1 MPLLPSLSFRGK
13 GILNIRV
20 NIPQFLQSY
29 TDNVKTAW
37 VEGNTIGECIKAL
50 VRQFPEL
57 SKELLDRNGNLH
69 SYFTIWVNQEGTN
82 ATELTLLLKDGDEL
96 DILPVIIGG

>member
-1 MPLLPSLSFRGK
+1 MPLLPTLSFRGK
-13 GILNIRV
+13 GRLSIRV

-37 VEGNTIGECIKAL
+37 VEGNTIGECLEAL

-57 SKELLDRNGNLH
+57 SKELLDRNSNLR
-69 SYFTIWVNQEGTN
+69 SYLTIWVNQEGTN
-82 ATELTLLLKDGDEL
+82 ATELTLPLKDGDEL